1 MMPSSTLF
9 PRSSGVLL
17 HPTSLPGRYGIG
29 DLGQYAY
36 QFVDWLAAAGQSIWQ
51 VLPLGPTSYGDSP
64 YQCLSAFAGN
74 PNLISLDVLQ
84 AKGWLTAAELAKV
97 PDFPP
102 YKVDF
107 GPVVEWRTGVL
118 ATAYRGFKARATA
131 EQKATFDGW
140 CQQEASWLEDFALFA
155 ALKAANGGRPW
166 VEWGPDEALRKP
178 AAIASA
184 RETHAEK
191 ISEVKFL
198 QWCFFSQWF
207 DLRDYAHS
215 KGIRLVGD
223 IPIFVA
229 HDSSDVWGNP
239 QFFYLEP
246 SGKPTVIAGVPPD
259 YFSPTGQRWGNPL
272 YRWDVMQADGY
283 RWWIE
288 RIRATLATVDA
299 VRIDHFR
306 GFEAYWEVPA
316 SEATAIKGEWIPGP
330 KFDLFEAIQ
339 KALGSNLPIIA
350 EDLGV
355 ITEGVIEL
363 RDGLGLPGMNI
374 LQFAFGGS
382 GGENRFLPHHHVQN
396 SVVYSGTHD
405 NNTTLG
411 WWMDPK
417 EVSPDVREYLKAYVG
432 HEVQEPHWEL
442 IRMGMGSVA
451 HTFVAPL
458 QDILGFGADTRMN
471 TPGKEAGNWGWRF
484 TVDWLQHPNHQK
496 LAWLTKVFDRW
507 PATASS

>member
-1 MMPSSTLF
+1 MASNTLF

-84 AKGWLTAAELAKV
+84 AKGWLTAVDLAKV

-131 EQKATFDGW
+131 EQKAAFQTW
-140 CQQEASWLEDFALFA
+140 CQQEAAWLEDFALFA

-166 VEWGPDEALRKP
+166 VEWAPDEALRKP

-198 QWCFFSQWF
+198 QWCFFSQWL

-272 YRWDVMQADGY
+272 YRWDVMKADGY

-417 EVSPDVREYLKAYVG
+417 EVSADIREYLKAYVG

-442 IRMGMGSVA
+442 IRMGMASVA
-451 HTFVAPL
+451 HTFVAPM

-471 TPGKEAGNWGWRF
+471 TPGKESGNWGWRF
-484 TVDWLQHPNHQK
+484 TADWLQHPNHQK

-507 PATASS
+507 PAKTAS